1 MIIIKKIE
9 REQKE
14 KEKDNMISRDMTK
27 KDRLNQDDRKKNENG
42 IEIET
47 NYKFVKRELCI
58 ELLQHIE

>member
-1 MIIIKKIE
+1 
-9 REQKE
+9 
-14 KEKDNMISRDMTK
+14 MISRDMTK